1 MKSFKTYITE
11 KKDHLIDKLA
21 ITDHQKKE
29 LKDFF
34 AKKPNLENKI
44 DWQKKGLAF
53 KDFAD
58 IMATTKTERTR
69 MVKKQGIAGLKDGK
83 DYVELKSP
91 ADFPFQAYIPLTWE
105 ASKLIASNKIG
116 HGTAKWC
123 TAHHKLDKHWYE
135 YAEDNKILIY
145 LIGKDTKIAILLNSG
160 NKIENVYDIK
170 DKKVK
175 VKPKYHTLVDINKSL
190 INKARGIIE
199 KGLEDGVW
207 KDGTWEGGT
216 WTGRLW
222 KNGVWEDGV
231 WAKGR
236 WETGIWDGGTWLG
249 GTWYSGIWRGGTW
262 KGGTWWD
269 GIWNGGTWENGTWDD
284 GIWDDGIWDD
294 GTWFYGIWNGGTW
307 ENGTWHKG
315 TWKGGTWKG
324 GNWWAGT
331 WFDGIWENG
340 KWWAGIWSSG
350 IWKLGTW
357 LSGTWKG
364 GDWLGG
370 DWLGGDWLG
379 GTWYGGYDKY
389 GSYHEAGDSP
399 DKWKK

>member
-145 LIGKDTKIAILLNSG
+145 LIGKDTKIAILLDSRNH
-160 NKIENVYDIK
+160 IEEVRDIE
-170 DKKVK
+170 DNLDD
-175 VKPKYHTLVDINKSL
+175 VKPEYRTLVDINKSL

-199 KGLEDGVW
+199 KGLKDRVWDG
-207 KDGTWEGGT
+207 GTWLGGT

-222 KNGVWEDGV
+222 KNGVWEGGT
-231 WAKGR
+231 WRGGT
-236 WETGIWDGGTWLG
+236 WERGTWRGGTWLG
-249 GTWYSGIWRGGTW
+249 GTWEGGDWLGGSWDRGTWEGGIWEDGIWARGRWEGGTWIKGTWLQGVWKKGTWYDGTWHTGTWISGIW
-262 KGGTWWD
+262 KGGTWEGGVWRG
-269 GIWNGGTWENGTWDD
+269 GIWEGGTWEG
-284 GIWDDGIWDD
+284 GIW
-294 GTWFYGIWNGGTW
+294 YGGKWQ
-307 ENGTWHKG
+307 
-315 TWKGGTWKG
+315 GGTWKG
-324 GNWWAGT
+324 GNDI
-331 WFDGIWENG
+331 DGN
-340 KWWAGIWSSG
+340 
-350 IWKLGTW
+350 
-357 LSGTWKG
+357 
-364 GDWLGG
+364 
-370 DWLGGDWLG
+370 
-379 GTWYGGYDKY
+379 
-389 GSYHEAGDSP
+389 YHVAGDSP

>member
-69 MVKKQGIAGLKDGK
+69 AVRKSGIAGLKDGK
-83 DYVELKSP
+83 DYLELKVP

-123 TAHHKLDKHWYE
+123 TAHHSLDKLWYK
-135 YAEDNKILIY
+135 YAENFYVLIY

-160 NKIENVYDIK
+160 NKIEKVYDIE
-170 DKKVK
+170 DNITT
-175 VKPKYHTLVDINKSL
+175 VKPEYFTLVDINKSL
-190 INKARGIIE
+190 INKARIIIKE
-199 KGLEDGVW
+199 ILKDLVWDGG
-207 KDGTWEGGT
+207 KWEGGT

-222 KNGVWEDGV
+222 KNGVWE
-231 WAKGR
+231 
-236 WETGIWDGGTWLG
+236 GGTWEDG
-249 GTWYSGIWRGGTW
+249 DWYSGTWISGTW
-262 KGGTWWD
+262 KGGTWFD
-269 GIWNGGTWENGTWDD
+269 GIWNGGIWKGGDWWD
-284 GIWDDGIWDD
+284 
-294 GTWFYGIWNGGTW
+294 GTW
-307 ENGTWHKG
+307 ENGTWHGGTWQAG

-340 KWWAGIWSSG
+340 TWWAGIWSSG

-357 LSGTWKG
+357 LGGTWENGTWKGGTWKG
-364 GDWLGG
+364 GDWWGG
-370 DWLGGDWLG
+370 TWLG
-379 GTWYGGYDKY
+379 GTWYGGYDIN
-389 GSYHEAGDSP
+389 GNYHEMGDSP
-399 DKWKK
+399 DKWKLK